1 MQIEFTGH
9 KIEVTDAIKEY
20 TTTKFNKFI
29 KHFDRITSIHVVFN
43 VEKLRQI
50 AEATVLVSK
59 DKFHASSEDENL
71 YAAIDILADKLHK
84 QIIKHKEKIQD
95 HHKGDEPRID

>member
-9 KIEVTDAIKEY
+9 KMDVTDAIKQY
-20 TTTKFNKFI
+20 TTNKFSKFV
-29 KHFDRITSIHVVFN
+29 KHFNNITSIHVVFN

-50 AEATVLVSK
+50 AEATILVSK

-71 YAAIDILADKLHK
+71 YAAIDLLADKLNK
-84 QIIKHKEKIQD
+84 QLIKYKEKNHD
-95 HHKGDEPRID
+95 HRE

>member
-9 KIEVTDAIKEY
+9 KMEMTDAIREY
-20 TTTKFNKFI
+20 TTNKFSKFI
-29 KHFDRITSIHVVFN
+29 KHFDKITSIHVVFN

-50 AEATVLVSK
+50 AEATILVSK

-71 YAAIDILADKLHK
+71 YAAIDLLADKLNK
-84 QIIKHKEKIQD
+84 QLMKHKEKIQ
-95 HHKGDEPRID
+95 GR